1 MTYNRP
7 EIVPGLTRANSDFFE
22 NIFDGL
28 DEGQAAINAANGV
41 QAQAAQ
47 LVQEQVS
54 AAAANAA
61 RMLCKLRRGIDNVDI
76 LYCGDSTG
84 NENAEHIYLEAQMLG
99 AQFPIYTVKYNMW
112 NDTNR
117 NYDAPVVIQTGT
129 GPTPPVINYWNVSL
143 SGSHTLYFIGDRYP
157 TAFESL
163 AATNS
168 PDLIMISHSHNMF
181 DVSTPNLR
189 ASFRPNM
196 LVLTEE
202 LTQTYPDAGVI
213 VMSQNPTYVAGRET
227 WQNIKATELQLLAS
241 RRGYGFI
248 DVHQAFLD
256 TGHPVDYVR
265 SIDGVHPTTDA
276 DAPAPNGS
284 LLWANT
290 VMAALQYNGVVS
302 APTQP
307 PSYFLT
313 PAKSLITNTEF
324 ATWTVPTVPDG
335 WTLVN
340 CSAVKDTVNFET
352 GTDAVKLTAVATG
365 ASYMQFSASPASLG
379 IKGLV
384 TGKIITVGIRVFV
397 PATNTLSG
405 IGLLLK
411 DQGGSTTQ
419 RRQDISSATRGRFH
433 WLYLSK
439 RIDSPGTLLTIQ
451 ISPQWTGTFDAT
463 HLMTVDRIR
472 VIEGDVPRFA

>member
-1 MTYNRP
+1 MTFTRP
-7 EIVPGLTRANSDFFE
+7 TIVPGLTRANTEFFE
-22 NIFDGL
+22 NIFDGIE
-28 DEGQAAINAANGV
+28 EGFDGTA
-41 QAQAAQ
+41 
-47 LVQEQVS
+47 VS
-54 AAAANAA
+54 REMFNTAAANAA
-61 RMLCKLRRGIDNVDI
+61 RMLCKLNRGIDNVDL

-84 NENAEHIYLEAQMLG
+84 NETLEHVYLEAVMLG
-99 AQFPIYTVKYNMW
+99 AQFPAYTVQYNMW

-117 NYDAPVVIQTGT
+117 NYDAPVAVQTGT
-129 GPTPPVINYWNVSL
+129 GPTPPVINYWNASL
-143 SGSHTLYFIGDRYP
+143 SGSSTLYWIGDRYP

-189 ASFRPNM
+189 GSFRPNV
-196 LVLTEE
+196 LILTEE
-202 LTQTYPDAGVI
+202 LTQTFPDAGVI
-213 VMSQNPTYVAGRET
+213 LMSQNPSFTPGRET

-248 DVHQAFLD
+248 DVHQAF
-256 TGHPVDYVR
+256 VDAGAFERTKV
-265 SIDGVHPTTDA
+265 DGIHPTTSA

-284 LLWANT
+284 LLWADT

-313 PAKSLITNTEF
+313 PAKSLIPNTEF
-324 ATWTVPTVPDG
+324 ATWTNPSFPDG
-335 WTLVN
+335 WTLTN
-340 CSAVKDTVNFET
+340 CTAEKDTTNFET

-365 ASYMQFSASPASLG
+365 TAYMQFSATPASLG

-384 TGKIITVGIRVFV
+384 TGKVITVGIRVFV
-397 PATNTLSG
+397 PATNTISG
-405 IGLLLK
+405 VGLLLK
-411 DQGGSTTQ
+411 DQGGSGTQ
-419 RRQDISSATRGRFH
+419 RRQDISSTSRGRFH

-451 ISPQWTGTFDAT
+451 ISPQWSGSFDAT
-463 HLMTVDRIR
+463 HTMTVDRIR

>member
-22 NIFDGL
+22 NIFDGI
-28 DEGQAAINAANGV
+28 DGVTASSAALSV
-41 QAQAAQ
+41 
-47 LVQEQVS
+47 VTQEQVS
-54 AAAANAA
+54 TAAANAA

-84 NENAEHIYLEAQMLG
+84 NETVEHIYLEAQMLG
-99 AQFPIYTVKYNMW
+99 AQFPTYTVKYNMW

-117 NYDAPVVIQTGT
+117 NFDAPVVIQTGT
-129 GPTPPVINYWNVSL
+129 GPTPPVLNYWNVSL
-143 SGSHTLYFIGDRYP
+143 SGSHTLYFIGDRFP

-163 AATNS
+163 AATNP
-168 PDLIMISHSHNMF
+168 PDLIFISHSHNMF

-202 LTQTYPDAGVI
+202 LTQIYPDAGVI
-213 VMSQNPTYVAGRET
+213 VMSQNPTYILGRET
-227 WQNIKATELQLLAS
+227 WQNIKATELQTLAS

-256 TGHPVDYVR
+256 TGNPADYVQVDN
-265 SIDGVHPTTDA
+265 IHPTTSL
-276 DAPAPNGS
+276 DAPEPNGS

-290 VMAALQYNGVVS
+290 VMGALQYNGVTP

-307 PSYFLT
+307 ASYFLT
-313 PAKSLITNTEF
+313 QGKSLITNTEF

-352 GTDAVKLTAVATG
+352 GTDAVKLTALATG
-365 ASYMQFSASPASLG
+365 AAYMQFSASPASLG

>member
-1 MTYNRP
+1 MTFTRP
-7 EIVPGLTRANSDFFE
+7 TIVPGLTRANSDFFE
-22 NIFDGL
+22 NIFDGVE
-28 DEGQAAINAANGV
+28 EGIDGV
-41 QAQAAQ
+41 G
-47 LVQEQVS
+47 VS
-54 AAAANAA
+54 RDLFNTAAANAA
-61 RMLCKLRRGIDNVDI
+61 RMLCKLNRGIDNVDL

-84 NENAEHIYLEAQMLG
+84 NELTEHIYLEAVMLG
-99 AQFPIYTVKYNMW
+99 AQFPAYTVYYNVW

-117 NYDAPVVIQTGT
+117 TYDAPVLVQTGT
-129 GPTPPVINYWNVSL
+129 GPTPPILNYWNASI
-143 SGSHTLYFIGDRYP
+143 SGSQTLYFIGDRYP

-168 PDLIMISHSHNMF
+168 PDLIMISHSHNMY

-202 LTQTYPDAGVI
+202 LTQTFPDAGVI
-213 VMSQNPTYVAGRET
+213 VMSQNPTYMLGREN

-248 DVHQAFLD
+248 DVHQAFQD
-256 TGHPVDYVR
+256 TGHPADYVQVDN
-265 SIDGVHPTTDA
+265 IHPTTSA
-276 DAPAPNGS
+276 DSPAPNGS

-313 PAKSLITNTEF
+313 PAKSLISNTEF
-324 ATWTVPTVPDG
+324 ATWTNPSFPDG
-335 WTLVN
+335 WTLSN
-340 CSAVKDTVNFET
+340 CTAVKDTVNFET

-365 ASYMQFSASPASLG
+365 TSYMQFSASPASLG

-384 TGKIITVGIRVFV
+384 TGKIITVGIRVYV
-397 PATNTLSG
+397 PATNTISG
-405 IGLLLK
+405 VGLLLK
-411 DQGGSTTQ
+411 DQTGSSTQ

-451 ISPQWTGTFDAT
+451 ISPQWSGSFDAMHT
-463 HLMTVDRIR
+463 MTVDRIR